1 MFGCWRVG
9 AGVSGVGMSCCVALL
24 LCVVVVLRCAVF
36 DKLLLFR
43 VALCRVGIPLYCFDM
58 CRVERC

>member
-1 MFGCWRVG
+1 MLSCVVVLFIVF
-9 AGVSGVGMSCCVALL
+9 CCVL